1 MTENISFAIR
11 TSQLGRDF
19 GTTKVLQNVSMSIP
33 TGSVCALLGQNGAG
47 KTTLLKLL
55 MGLIQATAG
64 VSSVLG
70 DPGWPRQ
77 MRTLSRVGCL
87 LDGFE
92 PSGATQIRH
101 LLDLSWA
108 ASPQFDARHARQLLD
123 SRGLAPNRRWSTLSK
138 GQKRWVLLAL
148 MLCRQC
154 DVLLLDEP
162 ADGLDPQSRIELYQL
177 IRQQANDR
185 NITALIATHV
195 ITDIERVADQVCIL
209 HEHSIQLQAD
219 LEELREQVQVIEFDA
234 LQSPGPLPPGVEQL
248 HKEQRDGV
256 RLWVRDRSNAL
267 GSTTLGN
274 EIRRRKSNLEELFLA
289 LTGSQVAP
297 VSLES
302 AS

>member
-1 MTENISFAIR
+1 
-11 TSQLGRDF
+11 
-19 GTTKVLQNVSMSIP
+19 
-33 TGSVCALLGQNGAG
+33 
-47 KTTLLKLL
+47 
-55 MGLIQATAG
+55 
-64 VSSVLG
+64 
-70 DPGWPRQ
+70 
-77 MRTLSRVGCL
+77 
-87 LDGFE
+87 
-92 PSGATQIRH
+92 
-101 LLDLSWA
+101 
-108 ASPQFDARHARQLLD
+108 
-123 SRGLAPNRRWSTLSK
+123 
-138 GQKRWVLLAL
+138 

-219 LEELREQVQVIEFDA
+219 LEELLEQVQVIEFDA

>member
-138 GQKRWVLLAL
+138 VK
-148 MLCRQC
+148 
-154 DVLLLDEP
+154 
-162 ADGLDPQSRIELYQL
+162 
-177 IRQQANDR
+177 
-185 NITALIATHV
+185 
-195 ITDIERVADQVCIL
+195 
-209 HEHSIQLQAD
+209 
-219 LEELREQVQVIEFDA
+219 
-234 LQSPGPLPPGVEQL
+234 
-248 HKEQRDGV
+248 
-256 RLWVRDRSNAL
+256 NA
-267 GSTTLGN
+267 GYSW
-274 EIRRRKSNLEELFLA
+274 R
-289 LTGSQVAP
+289 
-297 VSLES
+297 
-302 AS
+302 